1 MIRKLLLSTVG
12 LFVGLA
18 LFAAGLVAIAIMV
31 TYPKLPSLEAV
42 THYQPKMPL
51 TIYSADGKLMGQ
63 FGEERRAF
71 TRINDFPQVL
81 KDAVVAAED
90 KRFYEHG
97 GVDFIGISR
106 ALISNL
112 TGGVQS
118 GASTITQQV
127 ARNFYLTNERTY
139 TRKFNEALLAYK
151 IEQKLTKDQIL
162 ELYFNQIYLGQR
174 AYGFAAASLV
184 YFNKPVQ
191 QLDLAEA
198 TILAGLPKAPS
209 TFNPVVN
216 PQRAKMRQRYIL
228 NNMVELGKITQA
240 QADAAYAEPLKYV
253 HYQQA
258 IDQNA
263 LYVAEMV
270 RQQMY
275 EKYGD
280 AAYTQGFKVYTTVNS
295 QDQAVA
301 TQALRK
307 VLNNFDRGSAYRGAE
322 GFFDLSKIPDDI
334 RDEQIEQYLANR
346 SAVDGMLPAVM
357 TALNSNSI
365 VVYIAGVGEMRIGGN
380 SYNWIKRAINNAK
393 LGEASVRVGSVVHV
407 HREGNSYRVVQQP
420 ELQGAIVALDAQTGA
435 IKALVGGYD
444 FYRRSF
450 NRATQAKRQPGS
462 SFKPFIYSAAIAKG
476 FTPATMVNDAPIV
489 LPGMGNGGRAWAP
502 KNSDGRYAGF
512 ITLRQALTASK
523 NMVSI
528 RILMAMGVDYA
539 RQYVQHFGFRPDQIP
554 NSLSMALGSGQVTP
568 MQMAEGYAIF
578 ANGGYKVSNYV
589 IDRIYDSR
597 GNLRAQ
603 MQPLVAKQNAPM
615 AIDPRNAFILYHM
628 MMDVVNHGT
637 AYSAHALGR
646 SDIAGKTGTTND
658 NKDAWFVGFNP
669 NIVSAVFIGYDR
681 PRSMGRSAFGGTI
694 AVPVW
699 LDYMRYAL
707 KDKPVVNTPVPAG
720 IVQKSGEFYLKEY
733 QTTNPD
739 LPLDNRAD
747 GPITPKQGNSNN
759 DGDDDGAEIPVVPQ
773 SGNNG
778 QLDSLF

>member
-12 LFVGLA
+12 LLVGLG
-18 LFAAGLVAIAIMV
+18 LFAAGLVAIAILA

-97 GVDFIGISR
+97 GVDFIGITR
-106 ALISNL
+106 ALISNM

-174 AYGFAAASLV
+174 AYGFAAASLA

-191 QLDLAEA
+191 RLDLAEA
-198 TILAGLPKAPS
+198 AILAGLPKAPS

-228 NNMVELGKITQA
+228 NNMVELGKITPA
-240 QADAAYAEPLKYV
+240 QAEAAFAEPLQYV

-263 LYVAEMV
+263 LYVAELV

-280 AAYTQGFKVYTTVNS
+280 AAYTQGFRVYTTVNS

-307 VLNNFDRGSAYRGAE
+307 VLTNFDKSSVYRGAE

-346 SAVDGMLPAVM
+346 SAVDGMLPAVV
-357 TALNSNSI
+357 TALDSNSI
-365 VVYIAGVGEMRIGGN
+365 VVYIAGVGESRIGGN
-380 SYNWIKRAINNAK
+380 SYNWIKRAIGNAK
-393 LGEASVRVGSVVHV
+393 WGEASIRIGSVVHV
-407 HREGNSYRVVQQP
+407 RSDGKSFRVVQQP

-435 IKALVGGYD
+435 VRALVGGYD
-444 FYRRSF
+444 YYRRSF

-489 LPGMGNGGRAWAP
+489 LPGLGAGGRAWTP

-539 RQYVQHFGFRPDQIP
+539 RQYVQHFGFRSDQIP

-568 MQMAEGYAIF
+568 MQMAEGFAIF
-578 ANGGYKVSNYV
+578 ANGGFKVSNYV
-589 IDRIYDSR
+589 IDRVYDSR

-603 MQPLVAKQNAPM
+603 MQPLVANQNAPL
-615 AIDPRNAFILYHM
+615 AIDPRNAYILYHM
-628 MMDVVNHGT
+628 MKDVVNHGT
-637 AYSAHALGR
+637 AYGARALGR

-669 NIVSAVFIGYDR
+669 NVVSAVYIGFDR

-694 AVPVW
+694 ALPVW

-707 KDKPVVNTPVPAG
+707 KGKPIVNTPVPAG
-720 IVQKSGEFYLKEY
+720 IVQKSGEYFLKEY

-747 GPITPKQGNSNN
+747 GPVTSRTN
-759 DGDDDGAEIPVVPQ
+759 DNEGADDAGEIPIAPQ